1 MSVAMALTNTLL
13 AHSNKYAPGDDSDI
27 KRDAPVPRS
36 LRHRCTVESV
46 SVAGIDVYTLTPKR
60 RGADIDILYFHGG
73 AYNAGMIAPHWW
85 VVRSLIAAT
94 GATVHVPSYLLA
106 PEHTAVEAYP
116 SLDAVTDDVLLAA
129 GSRRVIFAG
138 DSAGGGIALAEAQ
151 RCRDRGPAGR
161 TADHLVL
168 FSPWVDVTMDNPA
181 ARDVQERDVSLDC
194 DLLAEAG
201 RWWAGNRDPADPLIS
216 PAYGSL
222 SDLPP
227 MTVVQGGRDVL
238 APDVIELVGKVRDA
252 GGRVHLAEAAEGFH
266 VYVAGWWTPE
276 ARKALRLAAQGI
288 RGDGE

>member
-13 AHSNKYAPGDDSDI
+13 SHSNKYGPGDDSRVKD
-27 KRDAPVPRS
+27 DAPVPRS
-36 LRHRCTVESV
+36 LRRRCTVDTY
-46 SVAGIDVYTLTPKR
+46 SVAGIDVYTLTPKHG
-60 RGADIDILYFHGG
+60 GADIDILYFHGG

-85 VVRSLIAAT
+85 VVRSLVAAT

-106 PEHTAVEAYP
+106 PEHTADEAYP

-129 GSRRVIFAG
+129 GTRRVVFAG

-151 RCRDRGPAGR
+151 RCRDRAGKN
-161 TADHLVL
+161 ADHLVL
-168 FSPWVDVTMDNPA
+168 FSPWVDVTMTNPE
-181 ARDVQERDVSLDC
+181 AREVEERDVSLNC
-194 DLLAEAG
+194 DLLAAAG
-201 RWWAGNRDPADPLIS
+201 RWWAGDRDPADPLIS
-216 PAYGSL
+216 PSNGNLA
-222 SDLPP
+222 DLPP

-238 APDVIELVGKVRDA
+238 APDVIKLVGKVRDA

-276 ARKALRLAAQGI
+276 ARAALRLAAQGI

>member
-13 AHSNKYAPGDDSDI
+13 SHSNKYGPADNSHVKD
-27 KRDAPVPRS
+27 DAPVPWS
-36 LRHRCTVESV
+36 LRRRCTVDTY

-60 RGADIDILYFHGG
+60 GAADIDILYFHGG

-85 VVRSLIAAT
+85 VVRSLVAAT

-106 PEHTAVEAYP
+106 PEHTADAAYP

-129 GSRRVIFAG
+129 GTRRVVFAG

-151 RCRDRGPAGR
+151 RCRDKAGKN
-161 TADHLVL
+161 ADHLVL
-168 FSPWVDVTMDNPA
+168 FSPWVDVTMTNPA
-181 ARDVQERDVSLDC
+181 ARDVEERDVSLNC
-194 DLLAEAG
+194 DLLAAAG
-201 RWWAGNRDPADPLIS
+201 RWWAGDRDPADPLIS
-216 PAYGSL
+216 PSNGDL
-222 SDLPP
+222 VDLPP

-238 APDVIELVGKVRDA
+238 APDVIWLVGKVRDA

-276 ARKALRLAAQGI
+276 ARAALRLAAQGI